1 MTIGA
6 TVGKEPNY
14 TEDEDVKTLD
24 ELRGVMKD
32 IDKAKMSMG
41 EKATVQGVATEIEVM
56 KQQNEKT
63 HEQLRR
69 LIGMYQTLDA
79 EFKQFKQQRIIELQR
94 QVNGGSTTP
103 EDQTFEARA
112 SGGSTTPSDYE

>member
-14 TEDEDVKTLD
+14 TADEDVKTLD

-32 IDKAKMSMG
+32 IDKAKLSMG

-56 KQQNEKT
+56 KQQNQMT
-63 HEQLRR
+63 HEQMRR
-69 LIGMYQTLDA
+69 LIGMYQTLAA
-79 EFKQFKQQRIIELQR
+79 EFKQFKEQRIKELNFR
-94 QVNGGSTTP
+94 VGGGSTTP
-103 EDQTFEARA
+103 EDY
-112 SGGSTTPSDYE
+112 D